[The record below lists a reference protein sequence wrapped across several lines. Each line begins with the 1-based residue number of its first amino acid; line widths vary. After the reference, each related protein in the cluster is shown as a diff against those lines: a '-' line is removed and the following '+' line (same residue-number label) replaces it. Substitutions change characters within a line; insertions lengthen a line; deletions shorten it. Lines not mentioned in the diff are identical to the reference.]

1 MNCQGTKTGNF
12 QILTGTLVGGL
23 QKRMQPNGLVNEL
36 TAGLSQE
43 QGIIR
48 DLESAA
54 ERAARPS

>member
-1 MNCQGTKTGNF
+1 MA
-12 QILTGTLVGGL
+12 GTLVGGL
-23 QKRMQPNGLVNEL
+23 QKLTQLNGLVAVL
-36 TAGLSQE
+36 PAGLCLE

>member
-1 MNCQGTKTGNF
+1 MA
-12 QILTGTLVGGL
+12 GTLVGGL
-23 QKRMQPNGLVNEL
+23 QKRMQPNGLVN
-36 TAGLSQE
+36 GLCAMLCLE